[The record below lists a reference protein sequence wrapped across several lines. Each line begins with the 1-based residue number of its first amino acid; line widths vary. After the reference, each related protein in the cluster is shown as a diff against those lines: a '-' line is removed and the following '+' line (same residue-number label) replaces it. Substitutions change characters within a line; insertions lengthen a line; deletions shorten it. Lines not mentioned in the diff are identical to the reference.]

1 MLALDTAT
9 AACSVALRVE
19 DSISTIHRII
29 PRSHS
34 RELLPMIEELLLRE
48 HVSLSDL
55 TVIAFGCGPGSFTGL
70 RITVGVVQ
78 GLGFGLDVPVIPVST
93 LACLAQGHYRRH
105 GHEQVLVAMQAR
117 QQEIYWGSYRAE
129 DELVVPVLADR
140 VIDASKVPLPGPG
153 TWSGIGDGWQHQD
166 IIEQC
171 LDQKVVE
178 IDRSEL
184 PNAQDIIALA
194 YPDLTNGN
202 TLTAQEAR
210 PVYLRDRVAATLDE
224 K

>member
-9 AACSVALRVE
+9 AACSVALRVGE
-19 DSISTIHRII
+19 SISTIHRII

-34 RELLPMIEELLLRE
+34 RELLPMIEELLFRE

-70 RITVGVVQ
+70 RIAVGVVQ
-78 GLGFGLDVPVIPVST
+78 GLGFSLDIPVIPVST

-105 GHEQVLVAMQAR
+105 GHAQILVAMQAR
-117 QQEIYWGSYRAE
+117 QQEIYWGSYRAK
-129 DELVVPVLADR
+129 DELVAPVFSDR
-140 VIDASKVPLPGPG
+140 LIDASQVLLPGPG
-153 TWSGIGDGWQHQD
+153 TWSGIGDGWQHQ
-166 IIEQC
+166 EMMEKC

-178 IDRSEL
+178 IDMSEL
-184 PNAQDIIALA
+184 PNARDIVLLA
-194 YPDLTNGN
+194 SRDLTNGN

-210 PVYLRDRVAATLDE
+210 PVYLRDKVAATLDE